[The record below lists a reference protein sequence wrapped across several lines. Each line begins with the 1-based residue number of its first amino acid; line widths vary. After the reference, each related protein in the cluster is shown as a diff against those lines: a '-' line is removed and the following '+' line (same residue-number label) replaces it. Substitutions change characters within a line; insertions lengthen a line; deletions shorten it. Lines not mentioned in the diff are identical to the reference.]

1 MSFAGVGFFCFC
13 WPVLFTV
20 SQPRLFVTGVGGI
33 VDDSVMPE
41 IALAVLALAWSSL
54 VFFFSNFILR
64 IFLVGAAV
72 GVV

>member
-1 MSFAGVGFFCFC
+1 V
-13 WPVLFTV
+13 
-20 SQPRLFVTGVGGI
+20 FVTGIGDI

-41 IALAVLALAWSSL
+41 ITLAVPALAWSSL
-54 VFFFSNFILR
+54 EFFFSNFVSR